1 MIRIGANFSSFYFSP
16 YIQCICPIL
25 SIHLWYNYNHLPL
38 SVTSLLQDFITLFLD
53 KYNSFL
59 TDFPASALLFPLS
72 NLQPFQTNI
81 LKILLLLCYSSIHT
95 ISWFPISYYTARQS
109 GYSCLSTPSSWYSS
123 ILVLINTYPT
133 LCHTIHIFLTI
144 IHFSETFFLPFHLLV
159 SSSFSKLSLYN
170 LKSYTFSWL
179 LQTTLVSKLSE
190 CLFKFISELL
200 ICH

>member
-1 MIRIGANFSSFYFSP
+1 MIRIGANFSSFYSSP

-144 IHFSETFFLPFHLLV
+144 IHFYESDISPKRPV
-159 SSSFSKLSLYN
+159 SIFA
-170 LKSYTFSWL
+170 T
-179 LQTTLVSKLSE
+179 Q
-190 CLFKFISELL
+190 
-200 ICH
+200 